1 MTKQE
6 WKQRLS
12 QAVTRTAPDDVDAV
26 LSRCETR
33 KGTVIQMTT
42 HKNGKWVRNLIAACL
57 ALIVMGAGGGVYYRQ
72 VNAVAS
78 VVSLDVNPS
87 IELKVNRGEKV
98 IVCSPL
104 NADAELVL
112 ADMGGGADL
121 KGAKLD
127 VAVNA
132 IVGALLKNGYL
143 DSISSAIL
151 ISVEDK
157 DADRAARLRQEL
169 TAAVDGVLQANASNA
184 SVLSQA
190 LTLDAD
196 LDQQART
203 NNISSGKA
211 ALVNQALQLNS
222 KLDFEELAGLSVE
235 ELKDLIKIGAPAM
248 PVGKTQAA
256 CAAEEYAGT
265 LAMDSV
271 TCEVDSELDDQMP
284 HYEVELK
291 HPALGEFEYMV
302 DAWTGKVFSGRA
314 NIFGGDTVQTADI
327 DIGIE
332 KAKLAAL
339 NHAGVKESQAADMTV
354 ERDYEDG
361 RLEYEV
367 EFWVGSTEYDYT
379 IDAATGTV
387 LSYDVER
394 YETSR
399 AVSGS
404 DIGESGAKTAA
415 LNHAGVKESQVT
427 GMKVEQDYEADRL
440 EYEVEF
446 WVGSTEYD
454 YTIDAATGTVLSYD
468 VERHEISSAVSGSD
482 IGESGAKTAALNH
495 AGVEESQVF
504 AMKVERDYKDGC
516 LEYEVE
522 FKYDGIEYE
531 YTIDGFTGAV
541 LEHEMDW
548 DD

>member
-1 MTKQE
+1 M
-6 WKQRLS
+6 
-12 QAVTRTAPDDVDAV
+12 
-26 LSRCETR
+26 
-33 KGTVIQMTT
+33 
-42 HKNGKWVRNLIAACL
+42 
-57 ALIVMGAGGGVYYRQ
+57 
-72 VNAVAS
+72 
-78 VVSLDVNPS
+78 
-87 IELKVNRGEKV
+87 
-98 IVCSPL
+98 
-104 NADAELVL
+104 
-112 ADMGGGADL
+112 
-121 KGAKLD
+121 
-127 VAVNA
+127 
-132 IVGALLKNGYL
+132 
-143 DSISSAIL
+143 
-151 ISVEDK
+151 
-157 DADRAARLRQEL
+157 
-169 TAAVDGVLQANASNA
+169 
-184 SVLSQA
+184 SQA

-427 GMKVEQDYEADRL
+427 GMKVEQDYEDDRL